1 MKRVRT
7 PSDREDGDKLE
18 LHRLQWEEDRRHSW
32 RGCSSRG
39 LRLGRDMFLL

>member
-1 MKRVRT
+1 MKREEPT
-7 PSDREDGDKLE
+7 DREDGDKLE

-39 LRLGRDMFLL
+39 LRPERDKLIL